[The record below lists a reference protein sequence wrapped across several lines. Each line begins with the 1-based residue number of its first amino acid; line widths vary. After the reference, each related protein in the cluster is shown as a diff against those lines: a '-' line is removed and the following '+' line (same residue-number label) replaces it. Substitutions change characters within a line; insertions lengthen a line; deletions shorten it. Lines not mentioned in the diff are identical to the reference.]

1 MDRIDL
7 HTHSTAS
14 DGSMRPA
21 ELVRHAKAAGL
32 RAVALTDH
40 DTTSGLAEAR
50 WEADRIG
57 MELVCGV
64 ELAAWQDNIEFHIVG
79 LDIDETQPEFLAAME
94 EMQQIREERNLKMIK
109 LMQEAGVDITPEK
122 LRAKEG
128 SGVLTR
134 ANFAGYLVS
143 VGYVKS
149 LKEAF
154 DRYLDKG
161 RPFYLPRTKITPD
174 RAISLIKDAGG
185 IPILAHP
192 LLYKLGKTT
201 LEKYVGILKGM
212 GLEGMEVY
220 YSTNTPSDNIYL
232 SHLANQFGLKYS
244 GGSDFHGTYKPHIQI
259 GKGRGRLV
267 VPYDILEKLRAG
279 QTLFPGNIT
288 NTIEN

>member
-14 DGSMRPA
+14 DGSMSPA
-21 ELVRHAKAAGL
+21 ELMHHAKEAGL

-40 DTTSGLAEAR
+40 DTTAGLAEAR
-50 WEADRIG
+50 QEADRIG

-79 LDIDETQPEFLAAME
+79 LDIDDTQPEFLAAME
-94 EMQQIREERNLKMIK
+94 EMQQIREERNLKMIT

-122 LRAKEG
+122 LRKQEG
-128 SGVLTR
+128 NGVLTR
-134 ANFAGYLVS
+134 ANFARYLVA
-143 VGYVKS
+143 VGFVKS

-161 RPFYLPRTKITPD
+161 KPFYLPRTKITPE
-174 RAISLIKDAGG
+174 RAVSLIKEAGG

-201 LEKYVGILKGM
+201 LEKYVGILKEM

-232 SHLANQFGLKYS
+232 SRLANQFGLKYS

-267 VPYDILEKLRAG
+267 VPYDILEKLR
-279 QTLFPGNIT
+279 T
-288 NTIEN
+288 N